1 MTARTDL
8 SREDFLLKFLSDTF
22 LEAKIAPIA
31 PERKQAV
38 VLPRSAGLR

>member
-8 SREDFLLKFLSDTF
+8 SREGFFLGLLLDTF